1 MAETITIKSK
11 NPAEAM
17 ERKYEE
23 LKEELFADLQVD
35 SLKMMANPNFQRFI
49 IDVSDDVER
58 TDPDAVVITQPTK
71 TVFGRVDEPSYNR
84 YCGPLSVN
92 GRRSSD
98 YGLPAYFDT
107 NKQLLGFAYFL
118 AQRFDCQAV
127 SVNEI
132 FMETLGGTRDHLFT
146 SPDDFKEYL
155 NDSYGYCKKPRNS
168 YSGSAIYAFYQEES
182 PFGALLNFFF
192 GGSGPR
198 GVIERN
204 YSCYMP
210 VSIILHRRY
219 TAPSEVK
226 EEKPSWY

>member
-23 LKEELFADLQVD
+23 LKEELFAGLQVD

-118 AQRFDCQAV
+118 AQRFGCQAV

-146 SPDDFKEYL
+146 SLDDFKEYL
-155 NDSYGYCKKPRNS
+155 NDTFGYRKETKYPSSFLNPVC
-168 YSGSAIYAFYQEES
+168 AFKLDS
-182 PFGALLNFFF
+182 FLHDLWNFLF
-192 GGSGPR
+192 SDSDHYR
-198 GVIERN
+198 VIERN
-204 YSCYMP
+204 FSSYLPYSFKLY
-210 VSIILHRRY
+210 RRY